1 MRKTVFYIAIWAML
15 MCFGNLRAQTEVR
28 LRVATSD
35 LKPVKH
41 VEVSLL
47 RSDTVVSLVVMESN
61 EKDGNTALRGRI
73 RH

>member
-35 LKPVKH
+35 LQPVKH
-41 VEVSLL
+41 
-47 RSDTVVSLVVMESN
+47 
-61 EKDGNTALRGRI
+61 
-73 RH
+73 